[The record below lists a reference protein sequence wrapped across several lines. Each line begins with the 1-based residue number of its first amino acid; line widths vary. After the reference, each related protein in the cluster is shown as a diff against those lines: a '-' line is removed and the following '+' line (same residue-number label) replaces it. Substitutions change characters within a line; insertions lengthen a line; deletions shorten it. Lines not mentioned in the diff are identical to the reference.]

1 MKPNELKKWLRKR
14 GRRFDPHRGGSG
26 HLTVIR
32 EVNGRVLTSQMPM
45 HGSNKEV
52 GTGLFHTIKKQLEL
66 N

>member
-1 MKPNELKKWLRKR
+1 M
-14 GRRFDPHRGGSG
+14 
-26 HLTVIR
+26 TVIR